1 MTQFD
6 DDKLRARFQS
16 LADQEGASAPPF
28 PNTVRTASQKRG
40 WLTPRRVALA
50 AAAFVV
56 AALTLTIGLVLGTST
71 GYASARREGARERDA
86 IAASTEGV
94 TRQLAAL
101 RGGLAQMRSEL
112 AHLAEKG
119 TVAHASLL
127 AAEAAV
133 DSMSANVVRIEISLN
148 ASDDS
153 SSRPALALLRT
164 IPVRNAFTALACGAV
179 PTPPRREAPQQG
191 IPVVTL
197 PEATAKT
204 AQTLGS
210 VLNIRQA
217 PDGKVLVNDGS
228 RRQIKLFEPSLDAA
242 TVVFDSVSGT
252 STSYGRVAAG
262 LTPYLGDSLLFPDFN
277 ARTMLVLDAH
287 GRLVRTFALPNPQD
301 IGKVA
306 LERHSVTD
314 DRGRILYAGLWKLS
328 NIAGVLTPGG
338 ATFGD
343 SLSIVRFD
351 LDSRR
356 EDTLGLVARPVAKV
370 TGITPD
376 GKSMMAFTGIDPIA
390 TIDDWAMLRDG
401 SVAIVRGKDYHID
414 WIRPDGSTSSTPKMP
429 FEWKRL
435 SEDDKRR
442 MFDSTRTAMLEG
454 LANGTMRPYAISSLP
469 TNFDPNAPRAPG
481 SGGRGSGGAGGDP
494 GGDGR
499 CGIGCGI
506 DRKTLIRQPEPVPV
520 DKMSDF
526 YPPIR
531 EGTTLADQ
539 DGNLWILP
547 TTSTNSKQ
555 GELVYDVVN
564 TKGELFQRVRV
575 PLGRL
580 IVGFGKGGVVY
591 MTSGDKAT
599 GFYLERSKLPPRA
612 K

>member
-1 MTQFD
+1 MTHID
-6 DDKLRARFQS
+6 DDDLRARFKQ
-16 LADQEGASAPPF
+16 LADHEAHVAPVFSRPAAAGQ
-28 PNTVRTASQKRG
+28 RR
-40 WLTPRRVALA
+40 WLTPRRMALA
-50 AAAFVV
+50 AATFVV

-71 GYASARREGARERDA
+71 GYASARREGARERDV

-101 RGGLAQMRSEL
+101 RGDLAQMRTGL
-112 AHLAEKG
+112 MRLAEKG

-133 DSMSANVVRIEISLN
+133 DSMSANVARIEASLN
-148 ASDDS
+148 TSDDS
-153 SSRPALALLRT
+153 SSRPALAILRT
-164 IPVRNAFTALACGAV
+164 IPVRNALTALTCGAV
-179 PTPPRREAPQQG
+179 TPGPLTKAKQQG

-197 PEATAKT
+197 PGASAKT
-204 AQTLGS
+204 TQTLGS
-210 VLNIRQA
+210 VLSIRQA

-242 TVVFDSVSGT
+242 TVVFDSLAGT
-252 STSYGRVAAG
+252 STSYGRGPAG
-262 LTPYLGDSLLFPDFN
+262 FTPYLGDSVLFADFN
-277 ARTMLVLDAH
+277 ARAMLVLDGH
-287 GRLVRTFALPNPQD
+287 GRIVRSLALSNPQNLGN
-301 IGKVA
+301 IA
-306 LERHSVTD
+306 HERSVTD
-314 DRGRILYAGLWKLS
+314 DHGRILYTGLWRIT
-328 NIAGVLTPGG
+328 NPNGPVAGPV
-338 ATFGD
+338 FGD
-343 SLSIVRFD
+343 SLSIVRID
-351 LDSRR
+351 LDQRR
-356 EDTLGLVARPVAKV
+356 SDTLGLVARPVAKV
-370 TGITPD
+370 AGITPD
-376 GKSMMAFTGIDPIA
+376 GKSVMAFTGVDPIA
-390 TIDDWAMLRDG
+390 TIDDWALLSDG

-414 WIRPDGSTSSTPKMP
+414 WIRPNGTTASTPKLP
-429 FEWKRL
+429 FDWKRL

-442 MFDSTRTAMLEG
+442 IFDSTRTAMLEG
-454 LANGTMRPYAISSLP
+454 FANGTLRPYAISSLP
-469 TNFDPNAPRAPG
+469 TNFDPNAPRAAG
-481 SGGRGSGGAGGDP
+481 GGGRAGGGAGGDP

-506 DRKTLIRQPEPVPV
+506 DKKTLIRQPEPVPV
-520 DKMSDF
+520 DKLADF

-531 EGTTLADQ
+531 AGTTLADE

-547 TTSTNSKQ
+547 TTSTVSKQ

-599 GFYLERSKLPPRA
+599 GFYLERSKLPAVQKATP

>member
-6 DDKLRARFQS
+6 DDMLRARFRS
-16 LADQEGASAPPF
+16 LAEQEGASAPPF
-28 PNTVRTASQKRG
+28 PDAALARETGPRR
-40 WLTPRRVALA
+40 WITPRRVALA
-50 AAAFVV
+50 AATFVV
-56 AALTLTIGLVLGTST
+56 AALTLAIGLVLGTST
-71 GYASARREGARERDA
+71 GYASARREGARERDV

-112 AHLAEKG
+112 ARLAEKG

-133 DSMSANVVRIEISLN
+133 DSMSASVVRIEISLN

-179 PTPPRREAPQQG
+179 TPAPSAKARQQG

-197 PEATAKT
+197 PDASAKST
-204 AQTLGS
+204 QTLGS

-228 RRQIKLFEPSLDAA
+228 RRQLKLFEPSLDAA

-252 STSYGRVAAG
+252 STSYGRGPTG

-277 ARTMLVLDAH
+277 ARAMLVLDAH

-301 IGKVA
+301 IGKVG

-314 DRGRILYAGLWKLS
+314 DRGRIIYNGLWKIS
-328 NIAGVLTPGG
+328 NAAGVLTPAG

-343 SLSIVRFD
+343 SLSIVRMD
-351 LDSRR
+351 LDQRR

-414 WIRPDGSTSSTPKMP
+414 WIRPDGSTSSSPKMP

-442 MFDSTRTAMLEG
+442 IFDSTRTAMLEG
-454 LANGTMRPYAISSLP
+454 LANGTMRPYAITSLP
-469 TNFDPNAPRAPG
+469 TNYDPNAPRPAAA
-481 SGGRGSGGAGGDP
+481 GGRAGGGAGAGGDP
-494 GGDGR
+494 N

-506 DRKTLIRQPEPVPV
+506 DKKTLIRQPEPVPV

-547 TTSTNSKQ
+547 TTSTHSKQ

-564 TKGELFQRVRV
+564 TKGELFQRVRI

-591 MTSGDKAT
+591 MTSGDRAN
-599 GFYLERSKLPPRA
+599 GFYLERSTLPPRR
-612 K
+612 